1 MAHLPQT
8 REVSPHTGNHTWNT
22 RYRFQYHRTMT
33 VAFLKEGVREK
44 AHAFRKGQGNPVGH
58 RNNLVV
64 FH

>member
-1 MAHLPQT
+1 
-8 REVSPHTGNHTWNT
+8 VSPHTGNHTWNT